1 MTIQNAIIDSGF
13 VGEDMKLIGLLA
25 FEVQDY
31 QQIIS
36 TISHELRTPVSILK
50 SNIQILKSF
59 SFNIDEVLKD
69 ESIVMCEESVENM
82 IRFLDNIRSLNSFIH
97 SGIHPGYSSF
107 NIKQIV
113 YRLFVELA
121 KMNLNYSRITVQWEL
136 EVQKITSDLLFLR
149 QILYNLLSNALKYS
163 DDEVNLIITANRKQL
178 IITVK
183 DRGIGIPEKE
193 IELVFNPFHRAANV
207 KKISGAGL
215 GLAMVNILTDSLG
228 GQIYLSSTINM
239 GTTMQIII
247 PYEFTNENSGH

>member
-1 MTIQNAIIDSGF
+1 MTISSVTNDNAF
-13 VGEDMKLIGLLA
+13 VGEDMNLIGLVA
-25 FEVQDY
+25 YEGQNY

-50 SNIQILKSF
+50 SNIQILKNF
-59 SFNIDEVLKD
+59 SYDIDEVLKD

-82 IRFLDNIRSLNSFIH
+82 IRFLDNIRSLNSFINF
-97 SGIHPGYSSF
+97 GIHPGYSYF

-113 YRLFVELA
+113 YKMFIQLG
-121 KMNLNYSRITVQWEL
+121 KMNLNYNRITLQWEM
-136 EVQKITSDLLFLR
+136 EVHKITSDLLFLK

-207 KKISGAGL
+207 RKISGAGL

-239 GTTMQIII
+239 GTTLQIII
-247 PYEFTNENSGH
+247 PYEFTS